1 MAWNPTGPKKVF
13 FFIEECELPAESK
26 LVLHKI
32 AKKEFQLC
40 LQLHNEHQFL
50 FISYLV
56 YFIKVSYFWA
66 RYVISSIFK
75 EFLAKDR
82 PGVWKLVL
90 CNLKRTT

>member
-1 MAWNPTGPKKVF
+1 MLKNRAQKLNHSFHQNGVESDWPQKSV

-50 FISYLV
+50 FNSYLV
-56 YFIKVSYFWA
+56 YFINVSYF
-66 RYVISSIFK
+66 
-75 EFLAKDR
+75 
-82 PGVWKLVL
+82 
-90 CNLKRTT
+90 